1 MALPK
6 TVRRYILGVL
16 ERVAPIVP
24 DKMYLHIKYYCR
36 MGKKL
41 NLKNPQTFNEKL
53 QWLKLY
59 GRRPI
64 DTVLSDKYAVKEYIS
79 KTIGPE
85 YVIPLI
91 GVWDKF
97 DDIDFDKLPNQ
108 FVLKCTHDSGG
119 LVICK
124 DKSKLDIEAARKK
137 INKCLQHDYYVYSR
151 EKAYKDIP
159 RRIIAE
165 EYMEDTQ
172 TCELRDYKFFCFDG
186 VAKALFIA
194 SERQKDGE
202 ETKFDFFDMDF
213 RHIPVKNGH
222 PNADVPPAKPET
234 FEEMQQLAAKLSKG
248 IPHVRVDFYEVN
260 GKAYFGEMT
269 YSHWGGMTPFEP
281 DEYDKTFGDWIKLSD
296 ETGGGILLIHNNI
309 VLHMVMAKPLDLV
322 DYKVHCFNGEPK
334 FVLLCKDRYA
344 EGGLTEDFYTTEWEH
359 MPVCR
364 PNHPNSAILA
374 NKPKELAKILELSK
388 ILSKDLPFVR
398 ADFYIINQRVYFGEM
413 TFSPAAG
420 MTPFVPNSYDKLFG
434 NWIKL

>member
-1 MALPK
+1 MALSK
-6 TVRRYILGVL
+6 TVRRYILGAL

-59 GRRPI
+59 GRRPL

-79 KTIGPE
+79 QTIGPE

-91 GVWDKF
+91 GVWGKF

-124 DKSKLDIEAARKK
+124 DKSKLDLEAARKK
-137 INKCLQHDYYVYSR
+137 INKCLKHDFYVYSR

-165 EYMEDTQ
+165 EYMEDSQ
-172 TCELRDYKFFCFDG
+172 TCELR
-186 VAKALFIA
+186 
-194 SERQKDGE
+194 
-202 ETKFDFFDMDF
+202 
-213 RHIPVKNGH
+213 
-222 PNADVPPAKPET
+222 
-234 FEEMQQLAAKLSKG
+234 
-248 IPHVRVDFYEVN
+248 
-260 GKAYFGEMT
+260 
-269 YSHWGGMTPFEP
+269 
-281 DEYDKTFGDWIKLSD
+281 
-296 ETGGGILLIHNNI
+296 
-309 VLHMVMAKPLDLV
+309 

-334 FVLLCKDRYA
+334 FVLVCQNRYTDS
-344 EGGLTEDFYTTEWEH
+344 GLTEDFYTTDWQL

-364 PNHPNSAILA
+364 PNHPNSKIPVA
-374 NKPKELAKILELSK
+374 KPKELGRILEFSK
-388 ILSKDLPFVR
+388 TLSKDIPFVR
-398 ADFYIINQRVYFGEM
+398 ADFYIINHRVYFGEM

-420 MTPFVPNSYDKLFG
+420 MTPFVPDSYDKLLG
-434 NWIKL
+434 DWI